1 MLVANP
7 KASATIP
14 PDDHFRPLVSSI
26 CCEREFLSLSRRK
39 RIRSVRMPT
48 PIQTVPEPELIQRVR
63 NGQAEVF
70 YQLIEPYQRSVYAA
84 AYAVLGN
91 EADAEDVA
99 QEAFLKAYSRL
110 HQFRGESK
118 FSTWLIQIA
127 VNEARMRR
135 RKDRKNLYESIDE
148 GYQDDSGD
156 YSPCDFADWR
166 EIPSEAL
173 EQTQLREALSRAIG
187 SLKPLYREVFIMRDV
202 QGMNVRETAEA
213 LGINEP
219 LVRTRLLRARLQLR
233 DALAPGYDGAWS
245 NGSPSYKKVRP
256 F

>member
-1 MLVANP
+1 M
-7 KASATIP
+7 ATP
-14 PDDHFRPLVSSI
+14 VQ
-26 CCEREFLSLSRRK
+26 SL
-39 RIRSVRMPT
+39 
-48 PIQTVPEPELIQRVR
+48 PEPELIRRVR
-63 NGQAEVF
+63 DGQADLF

-84 AYAVLGN
+84 AYSVLGN
-91 EADAEDVA
+91 EADAEEVT
-99 QEAFLKAYSRL
+99 QEAFLKAYSKL
-110 HQFRGESK
+110 DQFRGECK

-127 VNEARMRR
+127 INEARMRR
-135 RKDRKNLYESIDE
+135 RKDRKGLYESIDE

-156 YSPCDFADWR
+156 YVPCDFADWR

-173 EQTQLREALSRAIG
+173 EQRQLREALSRAIW

-202 QGMNVRETAEA
+202 QGMTIRDTAEA

-245 NGSPSYKKVRP
+245 SGSPSYKKVRP